1 MTKAM
6 KAATHRLKMRK
17 IKYKTVLETMRQFIM
32 LKNCKYLLH
41 TGQIKPVSLT
51 RREERLYFF
60 RWIQL
65 SVSFDIYSNLPRK
78 TIINWITR
86 YYYEKVSR

>member
-32 LKNCKYLLH
+32 LKNCKNLLH

-51 RREERLYFF
+51 
-60 RWIQL
+60 
-65 SVSFDIYSNLPRK
+65 
-78 TIINWITR
+78 
-86 YYYEKVSR
+86 